1 MKHTYIH
8 NIHTHTP
15 TLYHHA
21 HNVNLFICCFICQN
35 FTVFSIPVGVI
46 YRPPEGK
53 LKNVKT
59 KDYLGKAKL
68 VAAVDPADAFVGFTG
83 AQQQKVC

>member
-1 MKHTYIH
+1 M
-8 NIHTHTP
+8 
-15 TLYHHA
+15 
-21 HNVNLFICCFICQN
+21 
-35 FTVFSIPVGVI
+35 I

-68 VAAVDPADAFVGFTG
+68 VAAVDPEDAFTGFSG
-83 AQQQKVC
+83 AQQQKVFKLIKFLFFILLIIYND